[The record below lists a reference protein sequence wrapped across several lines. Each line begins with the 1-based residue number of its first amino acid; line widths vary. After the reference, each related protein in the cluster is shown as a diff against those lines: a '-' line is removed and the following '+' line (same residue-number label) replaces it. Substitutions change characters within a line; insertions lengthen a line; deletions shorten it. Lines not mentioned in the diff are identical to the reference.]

1 MLRIEIDVFSGRPNP
16 VWLLTDEAE
25 TKPLIGAI
33 AEAKGVL
40 AKPGAG
46 FTGLGLREVRVGFMA
61 DDPARPRFLQTVRGV
76 GYVLRLPES

>member
-25 TKPLIGAI
+25 TKRLIGAI

-46 FTGLGLREVRVGFMA
+46 FTGLGLREVRVGFRRTTRRVRGA
-61 DDPARPRFLQTVRGV
+61 CRSPSRSRRPPART
-76 GYVLRLPES
+76 